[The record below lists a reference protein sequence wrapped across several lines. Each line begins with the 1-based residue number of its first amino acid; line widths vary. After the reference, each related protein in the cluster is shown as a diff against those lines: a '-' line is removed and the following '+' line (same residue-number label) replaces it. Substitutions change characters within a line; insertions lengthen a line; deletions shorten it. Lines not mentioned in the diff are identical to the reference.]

1 MKKQADQLFRWF
13 CHPDYYDDI
22 RGDLEELYADKRTSS
37 SKLATDLFYT
47 KEILLL
53 FRLSLIR
60 PSLFRDLF
68 TSRAMIKNNVKTAIR
83 RIWNQKSFSVIKIGG
98 LAIGIA
104 AFMLIAIYL
113 QHQLTYDN
121 FYAEKDRIYRVTVK
135 YLKEGFNGVDFPAPF
150 AKVLVNDYPEVEQA
164 GRFIESSWLNQIRPA
179 NQIQNVFEEG
189 FAFVDPEFLDILDL
203 PVVAGNCIQSMQAPN
218 TIIISKSKASKYFPT
233 QDPVGQM
240 LIINDNPQNPYKIV
254 GVFEDFPSN
263 SHLDVDFMISLS
275 EVEFWAGEQS
285 YWGANMYSIYTL
297 LQEGTDVNSLNEKL
311 SSITTNYFLPSW
323 IERDFAN
330 PQDIANNIA
339 YELQPLQDIYLGPA
353 EIRDDLKH
361 GDKGLLWVFGLSG
374 VLILVIAGI
383 NFINLS
389 IARYSLSV
397 KEISIRKV
405 LGATKKQLISQFLT
419 ESHLYSFFSLA
430 IGCLLAQLA
439 LPFLNQLAGQS
450 LVFPIQLSW
459 GILLFFAATFAL
471 ALLTGL
477 YPSIYLSNLKTSSA
491 GINAGKPNLFFQ
503 RSLIV
508 FQFVV
513 SVTLIIFSIT
523 AYQQMSFILNKDV
536 GFDKE
541 QLLVIQGTSVLSDKV
556 SVFKDKI
563 QNLSAGTS
571 VSVGDYLPMQGSRRY
586 ADSFWKDGQ
595 QKTVQGVNAQIWQVD
610 PDYVK
615 TLGINILNGRDFN
628 RDLASDSSAILISQS
643 LAEQLAV
650 GKELDQWISNKE
662 KTWKTIGIIDD
673 FHFESFRNN
682 ISPMALVLG
691 TGNSSMA
698 VKLKNSNAKESIEAI
713 RKSWIEFAPTTP
725 FRYEFL
731 DENFAAMHKDISQSA
746 KLFNVF
752 SLLAI
757 LIACLGLFGLTAF
770 NADQRKKELG
780 IRKVLGAN
788 VSDILFLMS
797 KDIIILVSLAIL
809 FAIPIGWYLVTFWL
823 QGFAYSIDING
834 LIFFSAA
841 SLTLVI
847 ALFTISSQ
855 CIKVALANPVHS
867 IQDGG

>member
-1 MKKQADQLFRWF
+1 MKKQADRLFRWF

-22 RGDLEELYADKRTSS
+22 RGDLEELYADKRHSS

-53 FRLSLIR
+53 FRLSLLR

-68 TSRAMIKNNVKTAIR
+68 NAQHMFKNNVKTAIR
-83 RIWNQKSFSVIKIGG
+83 HIWNQKSFSVIKIGG

-104 AFMLIAIYL
+104 AFLLIAIYV

-121 FYAEKDRIYRVTVK
+121 FYAEKDRIHRVTVK
-135 YLKEGFNGVDFPAPF
+135 YIKEGFNGVDFPAPF
-150 AKVLVNDYPEVEQA
+150 AKVLVNDYPEIEQA

-179 NQIQNVFEEG
+179 DQVQNVFEEG
-189 FAFVDPEFLDILDL
+189 FAFVDPEFLEILDL
-203 PVVAGNCIQSMQAPN
+203 PVVTGNCTESMKAPN
-218 TIIISKSKASKYFPT
+218 TIVISKSKASKYFPA
-233 QDPVGQM
+233 QDPVGQS
-240 LIINDNPQNPYKIV
+240 LIINNDKQKPYKIV

-263 SHLDVDFMISLS
+263 SHLAVDFMISLS
-275 EVEFWAGEQS
+275 EVEFWEGEQS
-285 YWGANMYSIYTL
+285 YWGANMYSVYTL
-297 LQEGTDVNSLNEKL
+297 LQKNTDLASLNEKL
-311 SSITTNYFLPSW
+311 SNITTNYFLPSW
-323 IERDFAN
+323 IARDFAN
-330 PQDIANNIA
+330 PQEIANNIA
-339 YELQPLQDIYLGPA
+339 YELQPIQDIYLGPA

-361 GDKGLLWVFGLSG
+361 GDKGLLWIFGLSG
-374 VLILVIAGI
+374 ALILLIASI

-389 IARYSLSV
+389 IARYSLRI
-397 KEISIRKV
+397 KEVSLRKV
-405 LGATKKQLISQFLT
+405 LGATKKQLTRQFLT
-419 ESHLYSFFSLA
+419 ESHLYSLFSFV
-430 IGCLLAQLA
+430 IGLLLVQLA
-439 LPFLNQLAGQS
+439 LPFVNQLAGQS
-450 LVFPIQLSW
+450 LGFPIQLSW
-459 GILLFFAATFAL
+459 GIPLFIAAIFAL

-477 YPSIYLSNLKTSSA
+477 YPSLYLSNLKTSSQ
-491 GINAGKPNLFFQ
+491 GFNLGRSSLFFQ

-523 AYQQMSFILNKDV
+523 VYQQMKFILNKDI

-541 QLLVIQGTSVLSDKV
+541 QLLVVQGTGALSDKM

-563 QNLSAGTS
+563 RNLGEGTS

-586 ADSFWKDGQ
+586 SDSFWKEGQ
-595 QKTVQGVNAQIWQVD
+595 QKTADGVNAQIWQVD
-610 PDYVK
+610 PAYVK

-628 RDLASDSSAILISQS
+628 SDLSSDSTAMLISQS
-643 LAEQLAV
+643 LAEKLAV
-650 GKELDQWISNKE
+650 GEELDQLISNKE

-698 VKLKNSNAKESIEAI
+698 VKLTNSNAKESIEAI
-713 RKSWIEFAPTTP
+713 KESWSEFAPTTP

-731 DENFAAMHKDISQSA
+731 DENFAAMHEDISQSA

-770 NADQRKKELG
+770 NADQRRRELG

-788 VSDILFLMS
+788 MSNILLLMS
-797 KDIIILVSLAIL
+797 KDMIVLVSIAII
-809 FAIPIGWYLVTFWL
+809 FAIPIGWYLINSWL
-823 QGFAYSIDING
+823 QGFAYSIDVNW
-834 LIFFSAA
+834 LIFFIAA
-841 SLTLVI
+841 GITLFI

-855 CIKVALANPVHS
+855 CIKVALANPVQS
-867 IQDGG
+867 IQE